1 MEITLAGSPRNP
13 GAGPGPYNGRMK
25 VTVKFFAS
33 LRERVGQ
40 DRAEVEVGDASRVR
54 DVWRAVADWEP
65 DARVLAAVNARHAPL
80 DAAVADG
87 DEVAFFPPV
96 TGG

>member
-1 MEITLAGSPRNP
+1 MPVR
-13 GAGPGPYNGRMK
+13 GRTMGGMK

-33 LRERVGQ
+33 LRERLGQ
-40 DRAEVEVGDASRVR
+40 DRTEVEVDDASRVR

>member
-1 MEITLAGSPRNP
+1 M
-13 GAGPGPYNGRMK
+13 GAMK

-33 LRERVGQ
+33 LRERVGK
-40 DRAEVEVGDASRVR
+40 DRAEVEVGDASCVR
-54 DVWRAVADWEP
+54 DVWRALADWEP